1 MTGDSMKCPE
11 CGHHPIKFEIDRFR
25 PYGSPTERNEWCPRC
40 DWGQSVNLDQE
51 RAETLALAENTA
63 GELVPGGFA
72 DVELV
77 LARQESAI
85 LVPAEAVIPEQSGH
99 RVFLVRNGKAA
110 PTSVKI
116 GLRTRER
123 VQIIEGLS
131 LGDSVVVAGV
141 LLARPGSPVRV
152 SETVE

>member
-63 GELVPGGFA
+63 R
-72 DVELV
+72 DVASALGRDPAERGTAR
-77 LARQESAI
+77 LARDLA
-85 LVPAEAVIPEQSGH
+85 G
-99 RVFLVRNGKAA
+99 G
-110 PTSVKI
+110 
-116 GLRTRER
+116 GL
-123 VQIIEGLS
+123 
-131 LGDSVVVAGV
+131 
-141 LLARPGSPVRV
+141 
-152 SETVE
+152 